1 MTRAVVTCALVIAA
15 ASAARA
21 DTLTVGVYA
30 PAAPFEGAAARV
42 ELATKLA
49 TTLASAVGADGVGR
63 VYARAG
69 DFAAAVKKGEVQVA
83 LVDATYVAAAG
94 GGTVIAASVRDG
106 DTAHAWQIVARGS
119 AKDVLALQGKKLL
132 VPALGGRESDFVLD
146 AMFGGELP
154 KGFFASIASSPDTAS
169 TLAAL
174 GAGKAEVAIVPG
186 DAALPSGV
194 TRVAALPAVPGPVL
208 VVYGTTTAERRA
220 QLASAAAGFSG
231 GDVIG
236 SFKADDGDAVH
247 ALAKRFSPPSRKG
260 PMAVPS
266 VRIVVTDLVADRD
279 LAITPSD
286 VVHLAAPIAPPK

>member
-1 MTRAVVTCALVIAA
+1 MKRLAIAA
-15 ASAARA
+15 IVMTASAAHA
-21 DTLTVGVYA
+21 ETLTVGVYA
-30 PAAPFEGAAARV
+30 PAAPFEGTAARV
-42 ELATKLA
+42 EVANKLA
-49 TTLASAVGADGVGR
+49 DALASAIGADGVGR

-83 LVDATYVAAAG
+83 LVDATYIAAAG

-106 DTAHAWQIVARGS
+106 DASHAWQIVARGGG
-119 AKDVLALQGKKLL
+119 KDVLALQGKKLL
-132 VPALGGRESDFVLD
+132 VPALGGHESDFVLD

-154 KGFFASIASSPDTAS
+154 KNFFASIASSPDTAS

-186 DAALPSGV
+186 DASLPSGV
-194 TRVAALPAVPGPVL
+194 SRVASLPAVPGPVL

-220 QLASAAAGFSG
+220 ALASAATGFSG

-236 SFKADDGDAVH
+236 SFKTDDGDAVR
-247 ALAKRFSPPSRKG
+247 ALAKRFSAPNRKG

-266 VRIVVTDLVADRD
+266 VRIVVTDLVANRD
-279 LAITPSD
+279 LTITPSD
-286 VVHLAAPIAPPK
+286 PKQLAATIAPPD